1 MINLLSNAVR
11 LANSPEAPRCQG
23 WDANDPAG
31 CWTHDGPAAGGID
44 YCDGF
49 RLFEHY
55 EDALAYGEILGKKAP
70 FTLGFDEEI
79 QRWVVTPLNGT
90 YGS

>member
-1 MINLLSNAVR
+1 MNLLAHTVR

-23 WDANDPAG
+23 WNPDDPAG
-31 CWTHDGPAAGGID
+31 CWMHDGPKDEGID

-49 RLFEHY
+49 KLFEDFY
-55 EDALAYGEILGKKAP
+55 EALKYGETLEST
-70 FTLGFDEEI
+70 FTLGFDSDI
-79 QRWVVTPLNGT
+79 QRWVVTPMNGS